1 MYDMSTASGRKEKME
16 QKRSRSA
23 SPIEVTSVI
32 QPEEAVRT
40 LKNVLREKENIILDL
55 EYKLRNCENKSHE
68 LLAKLDSIGEINR
81 GLENE
86 ANNLKDELNER
97 YGYDYLDF
105 TDNFKIFFREK
116 LIENNEYQRKR
127 MEDKMKSLENE
138 KRAMDVAQKNLEN
151 DLMRLKQ

>member
-1 MYDMSTASGRKEKME
+1 MSTASGRKEKME

-23 SPIEVTSVI
+23 SPIEVTSII

>member
-127 MEDKMKSLENE
+127 MEEKMKSLENE

>member
-1 MYDMSTASGRKEKME
+1 MSTASGRKEKME